1 MLMTSRS
8 ARRVLLGQLL
18 ALLAASPIALAQPRR
33 ARVGW
38 LSFAPM
44 PRGEARTPSEAL
56 LLGALRLKGWSE
68 PGSLVLESRG
78 PAADK
83 TLAMAAAELVSL
95 RPEVLVSAGTP
106 AIRALRDQ
114 TSEIPI
120 VMVGAG
126 DPVGTGLVASLA
138 RPGGNVTGVSWRLD
152 DLIPKTLSLLHEMV
166 PRARRVDLVI
176 QAGDPGHAHF
186 AKVMA
191 DAARARGLASLA
203 MQVKD
208 ADELVAAISG
218 STADALLLIA
228 TSMIYRQPERFA
240 EAAVARRLPIAVT
253 GGPARDA
260 TASGLL
266 CSYTPREQELYRR
279 AAECIDRILRGAKPV
294 DIPVEQPLR
303 YDFVINLKTAR
314 AMGLKVPRALRL
326 SADELIE

>member
-1 MLMTSRS
+1 MTSGT

-18 ALLAASPIALAQPRR
+18 ALLAASPTALAQPRR

-38 LSFAPM
+38 LSLLPLAKA
-44 PRGEARTPSEAL
+44 EARTPSEGL

-106 AIRALRDQ
+106 AIRALRDL
-114 TSEIPI
+114 TREIPI

-166 PRARRVDLVI
+166 PRARRVGLVN
-176 QAGDPGHAHF
+176 QAGDPGQARF
-186 AKVMA
+186 EKVMA
-191 DAARARGLASLA
+191 DAARARGLGWQAL
-203 MQVKD
+203 QVKD
-208 ADELVAAISG
+208 VEELMAAISD
-218 STADALLLIA
+218 SRADALLLIA
-228 TSMIYRQPERFA
+228 TQMIYRRPERIA

-253 GGPARDA
+253 GAPARDPVA
-260 TASGLL
+260 GGIL
-266 CSYTPREQELYRR
+266 CCYTPREQELYRR
-279 AAECIDRILRGAKPV
+279 AAECVDRILRGAKPA

-303 YDFVINLKTAR
+303 YDFIINLRTAK

>member
-1 MLMTSRS
+1 MTSVT

-18 ALLAASPIALAQPRR
+18 ALLAANQTVLAQPRR

-38 LSFAPM
+38 LSFATLPK
-44 PRGEARTPSEAL
+44 GETRTPGEAL

-78 PAADK
+78 PAVDK
-83 TLAMAAAELVSL
+83 TLAMAAAELVAL

-106 AIRALRDQ
+106 AIRALRDL
-114 TSEIPI
+114 TRDIPI

-152 DLIPKTLSLLHEMV
+152 ELIPKTLSLLHEMV

-176 QAGDPGHAHF
+176 QAGDPGHARF

-191 DAARARGLASLA
+191 DAARARGLASQT

-208 ADELVAAISG
+208 ADELVAKISG

-228 TSMIYRQPERFA
+228 TAMIYRQPERLA

-253 GGPARDA
+253 GGPARDP

-266 CSYTPREQELYRR
+266 CSYTPREQERFTVAPRSASTASCAARSPPTFRSSSLCATTSSSTSGRR
-279 AAECIDRILRGAKPV
+279 GQWTSRCP
-294 DIPVEQPLR
+294 
-303 YDFVINLKTAR
+303 AR
-314 AMGLKVPRALRL
+314 CA
-326 SADELIE
+326 SAPTN